1 MRSLIRAARRS
12 LAAAGECLFGAA
24 AEELEEG
31 TRFLERLNDPF
42 RQPAATGDGIGNCL
56 KS

>member
-42 RQPAATGDGIGNCL
+42 RQPAATSDGIGNCL